1 MADRKVAADRK
12 VVAIAGASSGSGKAM
27 AEILAGAGYPV
38 AIAARREAL
47 LKEIAAS
54 ITAAGGRAVAIA
66 ADMGVWEQA
75 RAFVEGTVEEYG
87 RLDVLINN
95 AGWGIRSAEFDELTL
110 EEVNE
115 GLAVNLTSVLYGC
128 KAALPVMKRQ
138 GSGHLI
144 NVSSILGK
152 RSRPGLAVYTASKH
166 GVEGFSRSLMNEVKK
181 YGIRVSILAPAA
193 IQTHW
198 AEKAG
203 ITLSKDVRFLEAGDV
218 ARAAQYLI
226 ETPEQVN
233 VWNLD
238 LISSEQTIDP
248 I

>member
-1 MADRKVAADRK
+1 MADRK
-12 VVAIAGASSGSGKAM
+12 VVAIVGASSGSGKAM
-27 AEILAGAGYPV
+27 AEILAAAGYPV

-54 ITAAGGRAVAIA
+54 INASGGRAVAIA

-75 RAFVEGTVEEYG
+75 RAFVEGTVAEY
-87 RLDVLINN
+87 
-95 AGWGIRSAEFDELTL
+95 
-110 EEVNE
+110 
-115 GLAVNLTSVLYGC
+115 
-128 KAALPVMKRQ
+128 
-138 GSGHLI
+138 GHLI

-203 ITLSKDVRFLEAGDV
+203 ITLSKDIRFLEAGDV

>member
-66 ADMGVWEQA
+66 TDMGVWEQA
-75 RAFVEGTVEEYG
+75 GAFVEGTVAEYG

-115 GLAVNLTSVLYGC
+115 GLAVNLTSVIYGC

-152 RSRPGLAVYTASKH
+152 RSRPGLAVYTACKH
-166 GVEGFSRSLMNEVKK
+166 GVEGFSRSLMNEVNK

-203 ITLSKDVRFLEAGDV
+203 ITLSKDIRFLEAADV

>member
-1 MADRKVAADRK
+1 MSDGK

-27 AEILAGAGYPV
+27 AEILGAAGYRI

-54 ITAAGGRAVAIA
+54 ITEAGGRAVAIA
-66 ADMGVWEQA
+66 ADMGIWDQA
-75 RAFVEGTVEEYG
+75 RGFVEGTVEEYG

-95 AGWGIRSAEFDELTL
+95 AGWGIRSAELDELTL
-110 EEVNE
+110 EEVDQ
-115 GLAVNLTSVLYGC
+115 GLSVNLTSVLYGC
-128 KAALPVMKRQ
+128 KAVLPVMKRQ
-138 GSGHLI
+138 KAGHII

-152 RSRPGLAVYTASKH
+152 RSRPGLAVYTACKH
-166 GVEGFSRSLMNEVKK
+166 GVEGFSRSLMNEVNR

-193 IQTHW
+193 IDTPW

-203 ITLSKDVRFLEAGDV
+203 ISLSREIRFLGPEDV
-218 ARAAQYLI
+218 ARAAQCLI
-226 ETPEQVN
+226 ETAGHVN
-233 VWNLD
+233 MWNLD
-238 LISSEQTIDP
+238 LISIEQTIEP

>member
-1 MADRKVAADRK
+1 
-12 VVAIAGASSGSGKAM
+12 
-27 AEILAGAGYPV
+27 
-38 AIAARREAL
+38 
-47 LKEIAAS
+47 
-54 ITAAGGRAVAIA
+54 
-66 ADMGVWEQA
+66 
-75 RAFVEGTVEEYG
+75 
-87 RLDVLINN
+87 
-95 AGWGIRSAEFDELTL
+95 
-110 EEVNE
+110 
-115 GLAVNLTSVLYGC
+115 
-128 KAALPVMKRQ
+128 
-138 GSGHLI
+138 
-144 NVSSILGK
+144 
-152 RSRPGLAVYTASKH
+152 
-166 GVEGFSRSLMNEVKK
+166 MNEVKK

-203 ITLSKDVRFLEAGDV
+203 ITLSKDIRFLEAGDV

>member
-1 MADRKVAADRK
+1 MTERK

-27 AEILAGAGYPV
+27 AEILAAAGYRV
-38 AIAARREAL
+38 ALAARREAL

-66 ADMGVWEQA
+66 ADMGIWEQA
-75 RAFVEGTVEEYG
+75 RGFVEATVEEYG

-95 AGWGIRSAEFDELTL
+95 AGWGIRSAELDQLTL
-110 EEVNE
+110 EEVDQ

-138 GSGHLI
+138 KAGHII

-152 RSRPGLAVYTASKH
+152 RSRSGLAVYTACKH
-166 GVEGFSRSLMNEVKK
+166 GVEGFSRSLMNEVSK
-181 YGIRVSILAPAA
+181 YGIKVSILAPAA
-193 IQTHW
+193 IATPW

-203 ITLSKDVRFLEAGDV
+203 ITLAKDVRFLGPEDV
-218 ARAAQYLI
+218 ARAAQCLI
-226 ETPEQVN
+226 ETAENVN
-233 VWNLD
+233 FWNLD
-238 LISSEQTIDP
+238 LISREQTIDP

>member
-1 MADRKVAADRK
+1 MADRKI
-12 VVAIAGASSGSGKAM
+12 VAIAGASSGSGKAM

-38 AIAARREAL
+38 ALAARRGSL

-54 ITAAGGRAVAIA
+54 ITAAGGRAVAVA
-66 ADMGVWEQA
+66 ADMGIWEQA
-75 RAFVEGTVEEYG
+75 RAFVQRTVDEYG

-110 EEVNE
+110 EEVDH

-138 GSGHLI
+138 KGGHLI

-152 RSRPGLAVYTASKH
+152 RSRSRLAVYTACKH
-166 GVEGFSRSLMNEVKK
+166 GVEGFSRSLMNEVNK

-193 IQTHW
+193 IRTSW

-203 ITLSKDVRFLEAGDV
+203 ITLSRDVRFLQAEDV
-218 ARAAQYLI
+218 ARAAQCLI
-226 ETPEQVN
+226 ETAEQVN
-233 VWNLD
+233 LWNLD
-238 LISSEQTIDP
+238 LISREQTIDP

>member
-1 MADRKVAADRK
+1 MAEKK

-27 AEILAGAGYPV
+27 AQILSGAGYRV
-38 AIAARREAL
+38 ALAARREDL

-54 ITAAGGRAVAIA
+54 ITKAGGRAVAVA
-66 ADMGVWEQA
+66 ADMGIWDQA
-75 RAFVEGTVEEYG
+75 RGFVERTVEEYG

-95 AGWGIRSAEFDELTL
+95 AGWGIRSAEFDQLTL
-110 EEVNE
+110 EELSQ
-115 GLAVNLTSVLYGC
+115 GLAVNLTAVLYGC

-138 GSGHLI
+138 KSGHLI

-152 RSRPGLAVYTASKH
+152 RSRSGLAVYTACKH
-166 GVEGFSRSLMNEVKK
+166 GVEGFSRSLMNEVNK

-193 IQTHW
+193 IDTPW

-203 ITLSKDVRFLEAGDV
+203 ITLSKDIRFLAPEDV
-218 ARAAQYLI
+218 ARAAQCLI
-226 ETPEQVN
+226 ETAEHVN
-233 VWNLD
+233 MWNLD
-238 LISSEQTIDP
+238 LISREQSIDP